1 MNLERRLFIDFQPIA
16 IGRTNF
22 YKDTNPIPDLKVYER
37 GTIYR
42 ILLGEF
48 RNKQPMTLFKGV
60 QPLYITRNE
69 EGNYLYYAGGF
80 SSRREADD
88 AQLFLKEKGFKSPEI
103 CRWQNGAVMNITV
116 VESENDGSVDIPV
129 SGTRYMIKIAT
140 ESLSE
145 ELRAIIAAEAP
156 RQSIS
161 KEAGG
166 FTLGTFDS
174 RDEVEILVSLLGENT
189 TDQIEIIEIEI
200 NE

>member
-1 MNLERRLFIDFQPIA
+1 MEHTLDALGFHDIPDMRLQFIDI
-16 IGRTNF
+16 RTVKYTVLAVDFGPANQ
-22 YKDTNPIPDLKVYER
+22 ISLIVQILQEL
-37 GTIYR
+37 
-42 ILLGEF
+42 LLGF
-48 RNKQPMTLFKGV
+48 DSLITPFKGV
-60 QPLYITRNE
+60 A
-69 EGNYLYYAGGF
+69 AGGVIMIVF
-80 SSRREADD
+80 KDIHPAHIEMGADKSQ
-88 AQLFLKEKGFKSPEI
+88 QL
-103 CRWQNGAVMNITV
+103 V
-116 VESENDGSVDIPV
+116 DGSVDIPV